1 MQDKIKK
8 IIKNVVSKN
17 TNLKSKTNL
26 ISSGILDSFSILILI
41 GKLEKEFKTKIPLN
55 KFDVDTLNSIST
67 ISEYIK
73 KKTK

>member
-26 ISSGILDSFSILILI
+26 ISLGILDSFSILILI
-41 GKLEKEFKTKIPLN
+41 GKLEKEFKTKIPLI
-55 KFDVDTLNSIST
+55 KFDVNTLNSIST

-73 KKTK
+73 

>member
-55 KFDVDTLNSIST
+55 NFDVNTLNSIST